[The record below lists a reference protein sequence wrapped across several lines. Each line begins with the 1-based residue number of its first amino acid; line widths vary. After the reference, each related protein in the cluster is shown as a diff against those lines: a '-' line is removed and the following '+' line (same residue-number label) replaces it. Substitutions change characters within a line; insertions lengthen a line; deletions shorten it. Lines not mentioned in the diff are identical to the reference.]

1 MSISYLLVGL
11 GLLAFG
17 GAAWAMFWAVDAGQY
32 DDLEAQG
39 AAILEDTEAAIDP
52 SRSGEQGRQRRNHEA
67 A

>member
-17 GAAWAMFWAVDAGQY
+17 GAVWAMFWAVDTGQY

-39 AAILEDTEAAIDP
+39 AAILTDDPDGAAPD
-52 SRSGEQGRQRRNHEA
+52 A
-67 A
+67 AVSNDG

>member
-39 AAILEDTEAAIDP
+39 SAILEESEP
-52 SRSGEQGRQRRNHEA
+52 SAKE
-67 A
+67 

>member
-39 AAILEDTEAAIDP
+39 SAILED
-52 SRSGEQGRQRRNHEA
+52 GEPARKE
-67 A
+67 